1 MEREQEVLPG
11 GGSLGVS
18 GEEGENQQG
27 TLLVQ
32 RLRGERQNFLRSAV
46 TGVEG
51 GSEAAALEAH
61 RFWETV

>member
-1 MEREQEVLPG
+1 ML
-11 GGSLGVS
+11 

-27 TLLVQ
+27 ARTSQ
-32 RLRGERQNFLRSAV
+32 RLRGERQNFLPSAV

-51 GSEAAALEAH
+51 GSEAGALEAY

>member
-1 MEREQEVLPG
+1 ML
-11 GGSLGVS
+11 

-27 TLLVQ
+27 ARTMQ
-32 RLRGERQNFLRSAV
+32 RLRGERSAV

-51 GSEAAALEAH
+51 GSEAGPLEAH